1 MIRNLLL
8 VPVLLVCLLTVK
20 AQQAEILGNCFYDNT
35 TNRITIRIGI
45 RNNTNSNVNLEYIGQ
60 RFGFQFNS
68 SAVTYS
74 GYRSY
79 MYKFT
84 DPNSGINASEYIN
97 FIGADTGPSP
107 AVGTEATSSR
117 SAPIANS
124 ALTKTMQR
132 RFINRSTG
140 WCFNIM
146 NVPPNEMRLLL
157 DIYFTLNDPLQAANY
172 NLNKPGYGFNTPDF
186 IAQFFTKDNNGGH
199 NAVLASPKV
208 EIGVVIIRQGN
219 TSNPYQPFD
228 MSSCNEGSVNPIS
241 VSGDNINFI
250 APVQGVLTGGVS
262 HLSIAAK
269 NGSAFLQWESPA
281 DELADEYKVE
291 RKTGEGNFEVIA
303 VLPATN
309 QTEAVTYYYQD
320 MNGIL
325 GAKSQY
331 RILTKYVNGITAY
344 SNTVTWSG
352 VTKAGDRLLIWPNP
366 AKNQV
371 KFQGNFMKG
380 TYQVRI
386 YSLTGVL
393 VFSSNRNSSDLSF
406 DVSGFPK
413 GQYLTELI
421 HLSTGTRLTGT
432 FIKQ

>member
-1 MIRNLLL
+1 MIRSLLL
-8 VPVLLVCLLTVK
+8 LQVLLLSSVLIN
-20 AQQAEILGNCFYDNT
+20 AQQAEIMGNCFYDNT

-45 RNNTNSNVNLEYIGQ
+45 RNNTSSNVNLEYIGQ

-97 FIGADTGPSP
+97 FIGVDTGPSP
-107 AVGTEATSSR
+107 AAGTEAPSSR
-117 SAPIANS
+117 IATIANS
-124 ALTKTMQR
+124 AETKTMQR

-186 IAQFFTKDNNGGH
+186 IAQFFTKDNGGH
-199 NAVLASPKV
+199 DAVLASSKV

-228 MSSCNEGSVNPIS
+228 MSACNEGSVNPIS

-250 APVQGVLTGGVS
+250 APVQGVLAGGVN
-262 HLSIAAK
+262 HLSVTDK

-281 DELADEYKVE
+281 DELADEFKVE
-291 RKTGEGNFEVIA
+291 RKTGEGNFEVVA
-303 VLPATN
+303 TLPAAN
-309 QTEAVTYYYQD
+309 QMEAVTYNYHDLYSLHGQ
-320 MNGIL
+320 
-325 GAKSQY
+325 KHEY
-331 RILTKYVNGITAY
+331 RVAAKYVSGSVAY
-344 SNTVTWSG
+344 SNTVVWS
-352 VTKAGDRLLIWPNP
+352 VTTKKSNNLQIWPNP
-366 AKNQV
+366 ARNQV
-371 KFQGNFMKG
+371 RLQGNFMKG
-380 TYQVRI
+380 TYKIRV

-393 VFSSNRNSSDLSF
+393 VFSSNRSENDLSF
-406 DVSGFPK
+406 DVSVFPN
-413 GQYLTELI
+413 GQYLTELV
-421 HLSTGTRLTGT
+421 HFSTGERLTAT
-432 FIKQ
+432 FVKQ

>member
-8 VPVLLVCLLTVK
+8 LQGLLFFVLSIK

-35 TNRITIRIGI
+35 TNRITIRIAI

-79 MYKFT
+79 MYKLT

-97 FIGADTGPSP
+97 FVGVDTGPSP
-107 AVGTEATSSR
+107 AVGTEAPSSR
-117 SAPIANS
+117 VAAIASS

-186 IAQFFTKDNNGGH
+186 IAQFFTKDNGGH
-199 NAVLASPKV
+199 DAVLASSKI

-228 MSSCNEGSVNPIS
+228 MSACNEGSVNPIS

-250 APVQGVLTGGVS
+250 GPVQGVLAGNAYYLTVS
-262 HLSIAAK
+262 EK
-269 NGSAFLQWESPA
+269 NGSAKLQWEAPA
-281 DELADEYKVE
+281 DELVNEILVE
-291 RKTGEGNFEVIA
+291 RKTGQGNFEVIA
-303 VLPATN
+303 NLPATN
-309 QTEAVTYYYQD
+309 QTEAVTYNYTD
-320 MNGIL
+320 LNSVPGE
-325 GAKSQY
+325 KSQY
-331 RILTKYVNGITAY
+331 RILTKYVNGITGY
-344 SNTVTWSG
+344 SNTVTWLP
-352 VTKAGDRLLIWPNP
+352 VTKADSRLLIWPNP
-366 AKNQV
+366 ARDQV
-371 KFQGNFMKG
+371 KLQGNFMKG
-380 TYQVRI
+380 TYTVRV
-386 YSLTGVL
+386 YSLTGML
-393 VFSSNRNSSDLSF
+393 MFSTNRNANDF
-406 DVSGFPK
+406 NIDVSAFSK